1 MANDN
6 TEIKDYNDA
15 ILELAHKSKHQP
27 VRQCDRQAVIWL
39 ASKDKNGQ
47 LNFSRVYCEVR
58 DFHKAHPRAAVRRD
72 RLWTMSNQNH
82 DLWVVVQRLLMAFNW
97 RLADCIN
104 PRKSAADDDIENIL
118 EFADELF
125 PASLALMPADWRS
138 IKRMRKEAIQRQ
150 IEVIRIKEK

>member
-1 MANDN
+1 MANDS
-6 TEIKDYNDA
+6 TSVKDYNDA

-39 ASKDKNGQ
+39 ASKDTDGE
-47 LNFSRVYCEVR
+47 LNFTHVYQEAR
-58 DFHKAHPRAAVRRD
+58 NFQKAHPHAVVRRD

-125 PASLALMPADWRS
+125 PANTSFAQTDWRD
-138 IKRMRKEAIQRQ
+138 IKQRRKEYLRGNNGNS
-150 IEVIRIKEK
+150 